1 MKRSLIIA
9 LCLVLCA
16 VLVLTGCDERLRAEV
31 EEEYGSDTSAI
42 AVADAPDMTI
52 IDAGEAAET
61 QDAGIDATE
70 VFADKAMEK
79 GEKGLIDYRK
89 GAEEETED
97 KELIAPKDENP
108 YYGIR
113 WDEPD
118 EVEIETLPDGYDQ
131 INNRDDKL
139 LASLDYPVFKAD
151 NSDQMIAYGRVL
163 DKYGRD
169 TDESGWYVFVSE
181 NDFIFRDPTAAE
193 LKETPVPEG
202 FELIGEASDLP
213 RCLGFGLYTKALEYE
228 PGDAGEDDVDLEVE
242 KKNALKGNSDLI
254 APADDLIAPEE
265 DTEFYAFADRYED
278 GKIAESGWYEVDVV
292 KVGLLDDAYK
302 DLLPGQIVIAQ
313 TDQED
318 YSFLTVGEDDIA
330 IRRES
335 RNKDSWGLF
344 VASVFIGGDPDEL
357 DISDPDGY
365 EFKVDVPSYSYN
377 EPVYETQ
384 WVAVC
389 DDCGEVIEGTPE
401 VHIAAELEKGGKGS
415 FHNEPR
421 QVQTGEREVVVPAA
435 GHYEKIG

>member
-16 VLVLTGCDERLRAEV
+16 VLVLTGCDERIRAEV
-31 EEEYGSDTSAI
+31 EEEYGSDTSVI

-89 GAEEETED
+89 GAEEETEE
-97 KELIAPKDENP
+97 KELIAPKDENA

-151 NSDQMIAYGRVL
+151 DSDQMIAYGRVL

-169 TDESGWYVFVSE
+169 TDESGWYVFAYSS
-181 NDFIFRDPTAAE
+181 NIIFRDPTAEE
-193 LKETPVPEG
+193 LKKDPVPEG
-202 FELIGEASDLP
+202 YELIGESSDLP
-213 RCLGFGLYTKALEYE
+213 RCLGFGLYAEALDYE
-228 PGDAGEDDVDLEVE
+228 PGDAGEDDADLEVE
-242 KKNALKGNSDLI
+242 KKNALKGDKSLI
-254 APADDLIAPEE
+254 APAEESPAMYYAYGDSHDLSTGKVSETGWFQVFLDKTPVTK
-265 DTEFYAFADRYED
+265 DNYECL
-278 GKIAESGWYEVDVV
+278 I
-292 KVGLLDDAYK
+292 
-302 DLLPGQIVIAQ
+302 PGQILVCREGE
-313 TDQED
+313 ED
-318 YSFLTVGEDDIA
+318 FEYFTAGEDDIR
-330 IRRES
+330 IRRAVRSGSYDEMYVVTI
-335 RNKDSWGLF
+335 
-344 VASVFIGGDPDEL
+344 VAG
-357 DISDPDGY
+357 SDPPETAADLVPEGY
-365 EFKVDVPSYSYN
+365 EFKVDVPAYSYK

-389 DDCGEVIEGTPE
+389 DDCGEVIEGAPE
-401 VHIAAELEKGGKGS
+401 AHIAAELEKGGKGGY
-415 FHNEPR
+415 HNEPR
-421 QVQTGEREVVVPAA
+421 QVQTGEREVNVPDA